1 MQSCPKPLSPKE
13 ENECLKRCAQGDREA
28 RNRLIECNLRLVAY
42 LVKKYHTDEQNVD
55 DLISIGTIGLI
66 KAVDTY
72 RKDKGVRLATY
83 AARCIDNELLMKL
96 RSDKKQSKEIYL
108 YEPIGMD
115 DGEGN
120 HVSLL
125 DILETVDEDVTER
138 LELEENIGK
147 LYDFVETKLSGRE
160 REIIRLRYGL
170 NGREVTQR
178 EIAEKLNI
186 SRSYVSRIEKKALK
200 KLRDAYGGFD

>member
-1 MQSCPKPLSPKE
+1 M
-13 ENECLKRCAQGDREA
+13 
-28 RNRLIECNLRLVAY
+28 
-42 LVKKYHTDEQNVD
+42 
-55 DLISIGTIGLI
+55 
-66 KAVDTY
+66 
-72 RKDKGVRLATY
+72 
-83 AARCIDNELLMKL
+83 
-96 RSDKKQSKEIYL
+96 